1 MTGHTP
7 HSNYKLISTADF
19 SATGDP
25 RCPLALLLDTSDSMA
40 ESENGR
46 RPAIDQLNDGLL
58 ELKRALGSD
67 DLARRRV
74 EPAVVTFGG
83 SVKVRS
89 GFVPVANWT
98 PPRLTAGGSTPM
110 GAAIHTGIGLVRQ
123 RRREIAAD
131 GLASFKPWI
140 FLITDG
146 SPTDDWVEAATRAR
160 DAEERG
166 DLVMFTVAAE
176 GADHSVL
183 SKISKRPVLSLPD
196 NRWGDLFV
204 WLSDS
209 LQSVSSSRPGRQ
221 VPIEP
226 WMV

>member
-1 MTGHTP
+1 MSNHP
-7 HSNYKLISTADF
+7 HSPHRPLIPPADF
-19 SATGDP
+19 STTGDP
-25 RCPLALLLDTSDSMA
+25 RCPLALLLDVSESMG
-40 ESENGR
+40 ESVSGR

-74 EPAVVTFGG
+74 EPAVITFGG
-83 SVKVRS
+83 TVKVQS
-89 GFVPVANWT
+89 GFVPVANWY

-110 GAAIHTGIGLVRQ
+110 GAAIHTGIGMVRQ
-123 RRREIAAD
+123 RRREVAAD
-131 GLASFKPWI
+131 GLASFKPWM

-146 SPTDDWVEAATRAR
+146 SPTDDWVEAAQRAR

-166 DLVMFTVAAE
+166 DFVLFAVAAD

-183 SKISKRPVLSLPD
+183 SRITRRPVLSLPD
-196 NRWGDLFV
+196 NRWSDLFL

-221 VPIEP
+221 VAIEP

>member
-1 MTGHTP
+1 MSDVPTTQSMIP
-7 HSNYKLISTADF
+7 KADF
-19 SATGDP
+19 STTGDP
-25 RCPLALLLDTSDSMA
+25 RCPLALLLDVSDSMGEA
-40 ESENGR
+40 QAGR

-58 ELKRALGSD
+58 ELKRALGAD

-83 SVKVRS
+83 SVKVLS
-89 GFVPVANWT
+89 NFVPVANWE
-98 PPRLTAGGSTPM
+98 PPLLTAGGSTPL

-146 SPTDDWVEAATRAR
+146 SPTDDWIDAAQRAS
-160 DAEERG
+160 DAEARG
-166 DLVMFTVAAE
+166 DLVFFTVAAD
-176 GADHSVL
+176 GADTDVL
-183 SKISKRPVLSLPD
+183 SRISRRPTLRLPD
-196 NRWGDLFV
+196 NRWSELFV

-221 VPIEP
+221 VAIEP

>member
-1 MTGHTP
+1 MSDHTTTQA
-7 HSNYKLISTADF
+7 SLISKADF
-19 SATGDP
+19 STTGDP
-25 RCPLALLLDTSDSMA
+25 RCPLALLLDVSESMGTSN
-40 ESENGR
+40 NGR
-46 RPAIDQLNDGLL
+46 RPAIDQLNEGLL
-58 ELKRALGSD
+58 ELKRALGAD

-89 GFVPVANWT
+89 GFVPVANWE
-98 PPRLTAGGSTPM
+98 PPRLSAGGSTPM

-131 GLASFKPWI
+131 GLASFKPWM

-146 SPTDDWVEAATRAR
+146 SPTDDWAEAAVRAQE
-160 DAEERG
+160 AEERG
-166 DLVMFTVAAE
+166 DLVLFTVAAD
-176 GADHSVL
+176 GADTSVL
-183 SKISKRPVLSLPD
+183 TRISKRPVLSLPD
-196 NRWGDLFV
+196 NRWSDLFL

-221 VPIEP
+221 VAIEP